1 MSDRLQTSYDLARL
15 LESWAKVLRSMP
27 EMTLQEFKQDSM
39 GPKSRPRYSHN
50 EDRVDNSLAD
60 LAGRLPTYDK
70 EKARASLDALT
81 VSQIRKISTLLRI
94 RTPSKGLKGE
104 LIDMLLAQVF
114 DIPAGQ
120 DVVRTFHRER

>member
-1 MSDRLQTSYDLARL
+1 MSEALQTSYDLAQL

-27 EMTLQEFKQDSM
+27 EMTLQEFKKDSA
-39 GPKSRPRYSHN
+39 GQKTRSRNPYDENS
-50 EDRVDNSLAD
+50 VDNGLAD

-70 EKARASLDALT
+70 EMARASLDALT
-81 VSQIRKISTLLRI
+81 VPQIRKISTLLRI
-94 RTPSKGLKGE
+94 RTPSKGRRAE
-104 LIDMLLAQVF
+104 LIDMLLAHVF